1 MIVTTEVL
9 SKREPIVVNRDVW
22 YSFMSKEDAD
32 PQACWLERKR
42 QERMKAEKAALGAST
57 SRVSTS
63 TTSSSGSVV
72 LDSLKLRY
80 IQQKDDEVPR
90 ILKTAS
96 DDEVPRSPKKS
107 SPKAENE
114 SDSAPLSGHIQ
125 ASNNKHYANI
135 GQYLNEIYN
144 REQICDISFKLGSII
159 YPVHKVV
166 LASQSP
172 LFEKMFDSK
181 DFTQPPIR
189 PRQIRVTG
197 VSDGALKT
205 FLNCIYSGDINI
217 IKPDCLHE
225 VLDLSRMFK
234 LQQITQMCL
243 QKISSLGHHDMLKLL
258 QKMRRHKDVQLCD
271 ILMDGIAKDFMEIR
285 NSSSFYGLDVETI
298 CMILSNERL
307 DVNSEMD
314 IFDSV
319 ASWLYHHKEDRMK
332 NLERVMDTVR
342 FSHLSSQQLMECF
355 VKCPALKQ
363 SSHCVGLITMANW
376 VQTSISLNQQDPL
389 NLEIQEPRSLANS
402 GGSVEQYLKTH
413 CSSEFKEPDVT
424 YDIVL
429 MTEDAVEDFNRHA
442 CSRSQSWSTISA
454 PWSMMNDNL
463 HLDHNHTKPS
473 LTGLQSMDCMMGRKP
488 KQKHVSIVEG
498 KSNDCVKHVKKK
510 RSRQYKKQD
519 LSDGSKENT
528 RKAMVWGG
536 DQWYMVGGARYK
548 DSECSSPTNKVLVY
562 SYETKE
568 WRPVAPLNVARM
580 EHSLCEVDGY
590 IFAIGGIGEG
600 NRLLSSVECYN
611 PRTNC
616 WFCVKAL
623 PEPRAAASTS
633 AEGGNVCLK
642 GGYSAIKN
650 GQPSSSYYENKVEL
664 FYNMETNNL
673 VKCSTLLGSV
683 SSAVRKSSC
692 RDPVLNVKAKS
703 RPSTSN
709 TVDFPLGEFSCFRR
723 CVSTQTL
730 TYEMD
735 LVPGDLVLDQNHV
748 HVCPDGLNVRGRLT
762 VVLSGSL
769 TPVNHQDVVSFLKKQ
784 DILF

>member
-1 MIVTTEVL
+1 MKDTTIVTCEVL
-9 SKREPIVVNRDVW
+9 PKREPIVVNRDVW

-42 QERMKAEKAALGAST
+42 QERIKTEKADPGAST
-57 SRVSTS
+57 SRISTP
-63 TTSSSGSVV
+63 TNSSSGSVV

-80 IQQKDDEVPR
+80 IQQKVNRNQNQTPSPPSSVSSSSSVSSTASEDEVPR
-90 ILKTAS
+90 NLKTVS
-96 DDEVPRSPKKS
+96 DDEVPRNLKKS
-107 SPKAENE
+107 SSRAENE
-114 SDSAPLSGHIQ
+114 TERAPLSGHIQ
-125 ASNNKHYANI
+125 ASKSKHYANI

-144 REQICDISFKLGSII
+144 KEQICDISFKLGNII

-172 LFEKMFDSK
+172 LFEKLFNSK

-197 VSDGALKT
+197 VSDEAMKI
-205 FLNCIYSGDINI
+205 FLNCIYSGDINLRN
-217 IKPDCLHE
+217 PDCLHE
-225 VLDLSRMFK
+225 VLDLSRMFEV
-234 LQQITQMCL
+234 QQITQICL
-243 QKISSLGHHDMLKLL
+243 QKISSLSHQDMLELL
-258 QKMRRHKDVQLCD
+258 QKMRRRKDVQLCD
-271 ILMDGIAKDFMEIR
+271 ILMDAIAKNFMEIR
-285 NSSSFYGLDVETI
+285 NSSSFYGLDVDTI
-298 CMILSNERL
+298 CMLLSNERL
-307 DVNSEMD
+307 DANSEMD
-314 IFDSV
+314 IFESAV
-319 ASWLYHHKEDRMK
+319 SWLHHPGDRMK

-363 SSHCVGLITMANW
+363 SPYCVGLITMANW

-413 CSSEFKEPDVT
+413 CCSEFKEPDVT

-442 CSRSQSWSTISA
+442 CSRSQSSSTISA
-454 PWSMMNDNL
+454 PCVKQYRESKWSMMNDNL
-463 HLDHNHTKPS
+463 HWDHNHTKPS
-473 LTGLQSMDCMMGRKP
+473 LTGLQSMDCRMGRKP

-498 KSNDCVKHVKKK
+498 KSNDSCVKHVKKK

-536 DQWYMVGGARYK
+536 DQWYMVGGARW
-548 DSECSSPTNKVLVY
+548 L
-562 SYETKE
+562 
-568 WRPVAPLNVARM
+568 
-580 EHSLCEVDGY
+580 Y

-616 WFCVKAL
+616 WFYVKAL
-623 PEPRAAASTS
+623 PEPRAAASSS

-664 FYNMETNNL
+664 FYNMETNKWL
-673 VKCSTLLGSV
+673 
-683 SSAVRKSSC
+683 RK
-692 RDPVLNVKAKS
+692 
-703 RPSTSN
+703 
-709 TVDFPLGEFSCFRR
+709 
-723 CVSTQTL
+723 
-730 TYEMD
+730 Y
-735 LVPGDLVLDQNHV
+735 
-748 HVCPDGLNVRGRLT
+748 
-762 VVLSGSL
+762 
-769 TPVNHQDVVSFLKKQ
+769 
-784 DILF
+784 

>member
-1 MIVTTEVL
+1 MKDTMVVTTEVL
-9 SKREPIVVNRDVW
+9 PKREPIVVNRDVW
-22 YSFMSKEDAD
+22 YSYMSKEDAD

-42 QERMKAEKAALGAST
+42 QERIKAEKAAMGAST

-63 TTSSSGSVV
+63 TTSSSGSVI
-72 LDSLKLRY
+72 LESLKLRY
-80 IQQKDDEVPR
+80 IQQKVDRNQNQTPSPPSSVSLPSPVSSTASDYEVPR
-90 ILKTAS
+90 N
-96 DDEVPRSPKKS
+96 PKKS

-114 SDSAPLSGHIQ
+114 SDIAPLSGHIQ
-125 ASNNKHYANI
+125 SSNRKHYANI

-197 VSDGALKT
+197 VSEGSLKT

-217 IKPDCLHE
+217 IKPNCLHE
-225 VLDLSRMFK
+225 VIDLSRMFEV
-234 LQQITQMCL
+234 QQITQMCL

-258 QKMRRHKDVQLCD
+258 QKMRRRKDVQLCD
-271 ILMDGIAKDFMEIR
+271 ILMDAIAKNFMEIR
-285 NSSSFYGLDVETI
+285 NSSSFCGLDVDTV
-298 CMILSNERL
+298 CMILSNDRL
-307 DVNSEMD
+307 NVSSEMD
-314 IFDSV
+314 IFESAV
-319 ASWLYHHKEDRMK
+319 SWLHHPEDRLK
-332 NLERVMDTVR
+332 NLERVMDIVR

-363 SSHCVGLITMANW
+363 SPYCVGLITMANW

-442 CSRSQSWSTISA
+442 CSRSQSRSTISA
-454 PWSMMNDNL
+454 PCVKQYRESKWSMMNDNEKVL
-463 HLDHNHTKPS
+463 AWLRDHNHPKLDEYS
-473 LTGLQSMDCMMGRKP
+473 GLQSMDCMMGRKP
-488 KQKHVSIVEG
+488 KQKHAPKMEG
-498 KSNDCVKHVKKK
+498 KSKDKHVKKK
-510 RSRQYKKQD
+510 RSERDQKQD
-519 LSDGSKENT
+519 IADDCHKAIDISDDY

-548 DSECSSPTNKVLVY
+548 DSECPSPTNKVLVY

-616 WFCVKAL
+616 WFFVKAL

-650 GQPSSSYYENKVEL
+650 GQPSSSYYENEVEL
-664 FYNMETNNL
+664 FYNMEIN
-673 VKCSTLLGSV
+673 KWI
-683 SSAVRKSSC
+683 
-692 RDPVLNVKAKS
+692 
-703 RPSTSN
+703 
-709 TVDFPLGEFSCFRR
+709 RR
-723 CVSTQTL
+723 S
-730 TYEMD
+730 
-735 LVPGDLVLDQNHV
+735 
-748 HVCPDGLNVRGRLT
+748 
-762 VVLSGSL
+762 
-769 TPVNHQDVVSFLKKQ
+769 
-784 DILF
+784 

>member
-1 MIVTTEVL
+1 MKDTMIVTTEVL
-9 SKREPIVVNRDVW
+9 PKREPIVVNRDVW

-72 LDSLKLRY
+72 LDSLKLRD
-80 IQQKDDEVPR
+80 IQQKVDRNQNQTPSPPSSISPPSSVSS
-90 ILKTAS
+90 TAS
-96 DDEVPRSPKKS
+96 DDEVPRNLKIASDDEVPRNLQKS

-114 SDSAPLSGHIQ
+114 SDSAPLSGPIQ
-125 ASNNKHYANI
+125 ASNSMHYAHI
-135 GQYLNEIYN
+135 GQYLNQIYN

-197 VSDGALKT
+197 VSEGSLKT

-217 IKPDCLHE
+217 IKPNCLHE
-225 VLDLSRMFK
+225 ILDLSRMFEV
-234 LQQITQMCL
+234 QQITQMCL

-271 ILMDGIAKDFMEIR
+271 ILMDAIAKNFMEIR
-285 NSSSFYGLDVETI
+285 NSSSFYGLDVDTI
-298 CMILSNERL
+298 CLILSNERL

-314 IFDSV
+314 IFESAV
-319 ASWLYHHKEDRMK
+319 SWLHHHKEDRMK
-332 NLERVMDTVR
+332 NLERVMDMIR
-342 FSHLSSQQLMECF
+342 LSHLSSQQLMECF

-363 SSHCVGLITMANW
+363 SPHCVGLITMANW
-376 VQTSISLNQQDPL
+376 VQTSIRLNQQDPL

-402 GGSVEQYLKTH
+402 GGSVEQYLKTY
-413 CSSEFKEPDVT
+413 CSSEFKEPNVT

-429 MTEDAVEDFNRHA
+429 MTEDAIEDFNRHA

-454 PWSMMNDNL
+454 PCIKQYRESKWSMMDDTESEL
-463 HLDHNHTKPS
+463 AGKPAR
-473 LTGLQSMDCMMGRKP
+473 LGTTGLQSMDCMMGRKP
-488 KQKHVSIVEG
+488 KQKHVPIVEG

-510 RSRQYKKQD
+510 RSRRYKKQD
-519 LSDGSKENT
+519 HSDGSKEDT

-548 DSECSSPTNKVLVY
+548 DSECPSPTNKVLVY

-580 EHSLCEVDGY
+580 EHSLCELDGY

-616 WFCVKAL
+616 WFYVKAL
-623 PEPRAAASTS
+623 PEPRAAASIS
-633 AEGGNVCLK
+633 AEGDNVYLK
-642 GGYSAIKN
+642 GGYSQMN
-650 GQPSSSYYENKVEL
+650 HGQPSSFYYENKVEL
-664 FYNMETNNL
+664 FYNMETNKWL
-673 VKCSTLLGSV
+673 
-683 SSAVRKSSC
+683 RK
-692 RDPVLNVKAKS
+692 
-703 RPSTSN
+703 
-709 TVDFPLGEFSCFRR
+709 
-723 CVSTQTL
+723 
-730 TYEMD
+730 Y
-735 LVPGDLVLDQNHV
+735 
-748 HVCPDGLNVRGRLT
+748 
-762 VVLSGSL
+762 
-769 TPVNHQDVVSFLKKQ
+769 
-784 DILF
+784 